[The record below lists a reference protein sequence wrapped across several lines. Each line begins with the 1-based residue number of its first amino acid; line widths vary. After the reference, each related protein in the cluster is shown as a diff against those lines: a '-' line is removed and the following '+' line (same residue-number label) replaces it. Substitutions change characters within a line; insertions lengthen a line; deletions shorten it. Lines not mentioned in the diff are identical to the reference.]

1 MRNKEVA
8 NKLYEL
14 ASLAELAG
22 ENPFKINAYI
32 EAARRIE
39 NLPIPIEELAKE
51 GKLTE
56 IKGVGSGIAKKI
68 KQFLETG
75 TIEKLEEFK
84 KKVPPSLLE
93 LEKIPG
99 IGPKAALSLYKH
111 LGIKTVE
118 ELKEAAE
125 KGKIRDLPGFG
136 PKKEENI
143 LKALQG
149 MKKKEEKRV
158 SIGLALPLAEFIKDE
173 IKRKAPVDKI
183 EICGSIRRMKET
195 IGDIDILV
203 TSRESEKV
211 MEVFSNLPVVKEV
224 LVRGETKTSV
234 ITEEDIQVDVR
245 VVEPEFFGAAI
256 QYFTGSKQHN
266 VKLRELAIKKGLKI
280 NEYGI
285 FKGEKRMGG
294 EKEEDVYSLLGLPW
308 IPPEMREDR
317 GEIEEAIRGE
327 LPKLIDY
334 KDIKGDTHVHTEYSD
349 GVDSIE
355 KMAEEAIKMGYEYIV
370 ISDHAES
377 LGVASGMSIEKF
389 KKQKK
394 EIDKLNEKFGD
405 KFRIF
410 FSVELNIL
418 SDGSVDFPEEEL
430 DIFDF
435 CIAGIHSGFN
445 QSMEKITNR
454 IKRAMGIKKV
464 KIIAHP
470 TGRIIG
476 ERGEYKVDI
485 EEIFKEAKNT
495 GVFLEINATP
505 SRLDL
510 SDLNVMH
517 AKSLYGLKFTIGT
530 DAHAAVSLRDMRYGI
545 GVARRGWLT
554 KEDIINTL
562 PLKKFEKIMKKS

>member
-8 NKLYEL
+8 QKLYEL

-22 ENPFKINAYI
+22 ENPFKVNAYI

-68 KQFLETG
+68 KQYLETG

-99 IGPKAALSLYKH
+99 IGPKGALNLYKH
-111 LGIKTVE
+111 LGIKTIE

-136 PKKEENI
+136 TKKEENI
-143 LKALQG
+143 LKALKG

-158 SIGLALPLAEFIKDE
+158 SIGLALPLAEFIRDE
-173 IKRKAPVDKI
+173 IKRKAPVEKI
-183 EICGSIRRMKET
+183 QICGSIRRMKEI

-203 TSRESEKV
+203 TSKDSEKV
-211 MEVFSNLPVVKEV
+211 METFSNLPVVKEI
-224 LVRGETKTSV
+224 LVSGETKTSV
-234 ITEEDIQVDVR
+234 ITNEDIQVDVR
-245 VVEPEFFGAAI
+245 VVEPESFGAAI

-280 NEYGI
+280 NEYGV
-285 FKGEKRMGG
+285 FKGDKRIGG
-294 EKEEDVYSLLGLPW
+294 EKEEDVYKIFGLPW

-317 GEIEEAIRGE
+317 GEIEEAMAGR
-327 LPKLIDY
+327 LPEIIDY
-334 KDIKGDTHVHTEYSD
+334 EDIKGDTHVHTKYSD
-349 GVDSIE
+349 GVDSVE
-355 KMAEEAIKMGYEYIV
+355 KMAEAAINMGYEYIV
-370 ISDHAES
+370 ISDHAKS
-377 LGVASGMSIEKF
+377 LGVASGMSLEEF
-389 KKQKK
+389 KKQKR
-394 EIDKLNEKFGD
+394 EIEKLNERFGD

-410 FSVELNIL
+410 FSAELNIL
-418 SDGSVDFPEEEL
+418 SDGSVDFPTEEL
-430 DIFDF
+430 EIFDF
-435 CIAGIHSGFN
+435 CIIGVHSGFN
-445 QSMEKITNR
+445 QSEEKMTER

-464 KIIAHP
+464 KILAHP

-476 ERGEYKVDI
+476 EREGYKVNI
-485 EEIFKEAKNT
+485 EEIFKEAKNS

-505 SRLDL
+505 MRLDL

-517 AKSLYGLKFTIGT
+517 AKSLFGLKFSIGT
-530 DAHAAVSLRDMRYGI
+530 DAHASISLKDIRYGV
-545 GVARRGWLT
+545 GVARRGWLK
-554 KEDIINTL
+554 KEDVINTL
-562 PLKKFEKIMKKS
+562 PLKEFEKVIKS

>member
-8 NKLYEL
+8 KKLYEL

-22 ENPFKINAYI
+22 ENPFKVNAYI

-56 IKGVGSGIAKKI
+56 IKGVGTGIAKKI
-68 KQFLETG
+68 KQYLETG

-111 LGIKTVE
+111 LGIKTIE

-125 KGKIRDLPGFG
+125 KGKIRELPGFG

-143 LKALQG
+143 LKALKG

-158 SIGLALPLAEFIKDE
+158 SIGLALTLAEFIRDE
-173 IKRKAPVDKI
+173 IKKKAPVDKI

-234 ITEEDIQVDVR
+234 ITKEDIQVDVR
-245 VVEPEFFGAAI
+245 VVEPESFGAAI
-256 QYFTGSKQHN
+256 QYFTGSREHN

-280 NEYGI
+280 NEYGV
-285 FKGEKRMGG
+285 FKGDKKIGG
-294 EKEEDVYSLLGLPW
+294 GKEEEVYNLLGLPW

-317 GEIEEAIRGE
+317 GEIEEAMKGK
-327 LPKLIDY
+327 LPKLVDY
-334 KDIKGDTHVHTEYSD
+334 KDIKGDTHVHTKYSD
-349 GVDSIE
+349 GVNSVE
-355 KMAEEAIKMGYEYIV
+355 EMAEEAIKMGYKYIV
-370 ISDHAES
+370 ISDHAKS
-377 LGVASGMSIEKF
+377 LGVASGMSIEEF

-394 EIDKLNEKFGD
+394 EIDRLNEKFGD

-445 QSMEKITNR
+445 QSMERMTNR
-454 IKRAMGIKKV
+454 IKKAMGIKKV

-476 ERGEYKVDI
+476 EREGYKVDI
-485 EEIFKEAKNT
+485 EEIFKEAKNS

-505 SRLDL
+505 QRLDL

-530 DAHAAVSLRDMRYGI
+530 DAHAKVSLPDIRYGV

-562 PLKKFEKIMKKS
+562 PLKKFEKIIKEK